1 MDIPVKDKSNYLKG
15 LLIVAKKDMQL
26 ADSEKKIIR
35 GIGEKLG
42 FASDFYEDVLKDLLS
57 NEYIIEDPI
66 KFSNIQ
72 IAKSFVDDGLKLAYS
87 DNKISDVEIS
97 WLSDTAKHNEIEEKW
112 FNEKLEYYKNSTA
125 IYTMTDFALYSIIG

>member
-1 MDIPVKDKSNYLKG
+1 MDIPIKDKSNYLKG
-15 LLIVAKKDMQL
+15 LLIVAKKDKQL

-66 KFSNIQ
+66 RFSNVK
-72 IAKSFVDDGLKLAYS
+72 IARSFIDDGLKLAYS
-87 DNKISDVEIS
+87 DNKISDVEID
-97 WLSDTAKHNEIEEKW
+97 WLSETAKHNNIDDIW
-112 FNEKLEYYKNSTA
+112 FNEKLEFYKNSSDSFS
-125 IYTMTDFALYSIIG
+125 MTDFALFSIIG

>member
-1 MDIPVKDKSNYLKG
+1 MDIPIKDKSNYLKG
-15 LLIVAKKDMQL
+15 LLIVAKKDKQL

-66 KFSNIQ
+66 RFSNVK
-72 IAKSFVDDGLKLAYS
+72 IAQSFIDDGLKLAYS
-87 DNKISDVEIS
+87 DNKISDVEID
-97 WLSDTAKHNEIEEKW
+97 WLSETAKHNNIDDIW
-112 FNEKLEYYKNSTA
+112 FNEKLEFYKNSSDSFS
-125 IYTMTDFALYSIIG
+125 MTDFALFSIIG